1 MKGKFIVIDGTDGSG
16 KATQTSKLVE
26 HLKKEGLQVRVADF
40 PQYGLKSA
48 GMVEDYL
55 NGKFGTADEVTPKQ
69 ASIFY
74 AIDRYAAAKKIKK
87 WISEGK
93 IVIANRYT
101 SSNMGHQTCKLKSKQ
116 EMNEFLEWLEELEFN
131 IFKIPKPD
139 MTLILYIPPSKNQ
152 ELVDQK
158 GHRKYL
164 NGEKRDIHEADLNHL
179 RNASEAYKYCAK
191 KYNWPIIDCTKNEKL
206 MSIEEVH
213 ELVWNKIKE
222 IIK

>member
-1 MKGKFIVIDGTDGSG
+1 
-16 KATQTSKLVE
+16 
-26 HLKKEGLQVRVADF
+26 
-40 PQYGLKSA
+40 
-48 GMVEDYL
+48 
-55 NGKFGTADEVTPKQ
+55 
-69 ASIFY
+69 
-74 AIDRYAAAKKIKK
+74 
-87 WISEGK
+87 
-93 IVIANRYT
+93 
-101 SSNMGHQTCKLKSKQ
+101 
-116 EMNEFLEWLEELEFN
+116 
-131 IFKIPKPD
+131 